1 MKKKYKPLMLK
12 LDDLKKE
19 LKSRGLSTDRNKC
32 DLTKGLQ
39 KEMKGLTRVPALCFT
54 NPTKQLEDMN
64 LEHYEIATVEPMHDI
79 SGNSHKILTLII
91 IIVWQINT
99 GCLCIGID
107 RWFVID
113 IYIYLYIYIMVVTPY
128 KSNWLTT
135 VEG

>member
-19 LKSRGLSTDRNKC
+19 LKSRGLSTDRNKG

-64 LEHYEIATVEPMHDI
+64 L
-79 SGNSHKILTLII
+79 
-91 IIVWQINT
+91 
-99 GCLCIGID
+99 
-107 RWFVID
+107 
-113 IYIYLYIYIMVVTPY
+113 
-128 KSNWLTT
+128 
-135 VEG
+135 